1 MDEKYKKP
9 ILTVVIAVLIIG
21 SIAVLE
27 SRKVETG
34 RGAPVEGEEV
44 VIVDGGERVQEKAK
58 KYEPA
63 KEISTPDAFINVD
76 DISVSELIGKKVIL
90 VDFWTYSCINCQRTL
105 PYLNAWHE
113 KYSDDG
119 LVIIGVHTPEFEFE
133 KELENV
139 KRAVEKFGV
148 KYAVVLDNDYS
159 TWQAYR
165 NQYWPRKYLIDI
177 DGFIVYDH
185 IGEGGYEETEKK
197 IVELLNERSRL
208 LSKAEVL
215 LDKSEAEGVDEVD
228 FSQVRSPEMYFGYNR
243 VENLANLSS
252 TDCFEN
258 VCEFVTPDTIQ
269 PNAFI
274 LGGMWRI
281 GEEEATLESDTG
293 VIAVSFSANKVNLVA
308 GSDVPVRAEIYLDG
322 EKVGEAGGADVLGG
336 VVTFSTHGLYNLI
349 DLGGNYG
356 EHILEI
362 RFLEGGVSAFAFTFG

>member
-1 MDEKYKKP
+1 MNEKYKKP

-21 SIAVLE
+21 SILVLE

-34 RGAPVEGEEV
+34 GGTLVEDEELA
-44 VIVDGGERVQEKAK
+44 IIDAGERTAEKAK

-63 KEISTPDAFINVD
+63 KEVSSPDAFINVD
-76 DISVSELIGKKVIL
+76 SISIAELIGKKIIL

-105 PYLNAWHE
+105 PYLNAWYE
-113 KYSDDG
+113 KYEDDG

-148 KYAVVLDNDYS
+148 KYPVVLDNDFS

-185 IGEGGYEETEKK
+185 IGEGGYEETEEK

-208 LSKAEVL
+208 LSEAEVL
-215 LDKSEAEGVDEVD
+215 LDESKSEGIDNVD
-228 FSQVRSPEMYFGYNR
+228 FSQVRSPEIYLGSLRIEYLRNLPR
-243 VENLANLSS
+243 VECLSGS
-252 TDCFEN
+252 
-258 VCEFVTPDTIQ
+258 CEYRAVDPLELNTYQLTGTW
-269 PNAFI
+269 
-274 LGGMWRI
+274 LTGG
-281 GEEEATLESDTG
+281 EQSTLESDTG
-293 VIAVSFSANKVNLVA
+293 SIFVRFSAGKVNLVA
-308 GSDVPVRAEIYLDG
+308 GSDVPVRADIYLDG
-322 EKVGEAGGADVLGG
+322 EKVESEGGTDVADGEVI
-336 VVTFSTHGLYNLI
+336 FSVHNLYNLI

-362 RFLEGGVSAFAFTFG
+362 RFLDAGVSAFAFTFG